1 MKTVILSGGSGN
13 DSLIKG
19 LKHYYPNMNCKVIVN
34 AYDNGKSTG
43 VCRAVTNTL
52 GVSDIRK
59 NHIRMY
65 KAMHG
70 TCNKNIIEF
79 YDNRYDFT
87 PGNEVSEI
95 TEKLNTWGMPQ
106 FIPLVK
112 SFFDRPK
119 AKRYSYIDFN
129 ISNIVYAE
137 SYATMGYEATND
149 YFCNHILDIDSFVL
163 LNSYSN
169 VYLQAITKSDY
180 IIKDEGEIVEWCNS
194 DDKIK
199 SCFYTSSDG
208 SIINFE
214 LNDRTVQSIEDADL
228 IIISTGT
235 FWSSIYP
242 TLDFGNLYQLI
253 NQNKK
258 AKKVWALNCEEDKDS
273 YSVSADEFISFV
285 RNLGLCLDDFTI
297 LVNNDACEILRTVH
311 DDSVTCHYSH
321 MGNVGGKHDPKKYAK
336 AILECYYGLNDFT
349 PEQIVCD
356 FDDTLWPR
364 NTLLNNFGVDNLKLL
379 NSTNMGVIISGNS
392 FSSIKPKLAS
402 VYGSD
407 LSDFDVPVWADASST
422 EYIQGVKAYEI
433 KDCFI
438 SKNVLD
444 MVEEHINS
452 LFGMVA
458 VSHPD
463 KDLPYIKYKPVG
475 KLERVLFTYVFN
487 EYIRYNINTPE
498 LLANITGKSTIDIT
512 KSGDNKVK
520 VYKECEFGGMNVL
533 YIGDEVDKG
542 NDCNVAKMATKA
554 IHTSGVEETNC
565 ILKVLCE

>member
-13 DSLIKG
+13 DSLIRG
-19 LKHYYPNMNCKVIVN
+19 LKYYYPSMNCKVIVN

-70 TCNKNIIEF
+70 NCDKNIIEF

-87 PGNEVSEI
+87 PGNEVAEI

-106 FIPLVK
+106 FVPLVER
-112 SFFDRPK
+112 FFATPE
-119 AKRYSYIDFN
+119 AKNYRYTDFN

-137 SYATMGYEATND
+137 MYAQSGYEYTND
-149 YFCNHILDIDSFVL
+149 YFCNKILDIDSFVL
-163 LNSYSN
+163 LNSFSN
-169 VYLQAITKSDY
+169 VYLKAITNSGY
-180 IIKDEGEIVEWCNS
+180 VIKDEGEIVEWCNR
-194 DDKIK
+194 DDKIE
-199 SCFYTSSDG
+199 SCLYGNVMNT
-208 SIINFE
+208 E
-214 LNDRTVQSIEDADL
+214 LNPRAVASIERADL

-242 TLDFGNLYQLI
+242 TLEFGDLYKLI
-253 NQNKK
+253 NKNTH

-273 YSVSADEFISFV
+273 YGVSADEFISHL
-285 RNLGLCLDDFTI
+285 RKLGLSLDDFTI
-297 LVNNDACEILRTVH
+297 LVNTDACDILRTVK
-311 DDSVTCHYSH
+311 DKDVSCHYSK
-321 MGNVGGKHDPKKYAK
+321 MGNQNGKHDPNKYAK
-336 AILECYYGLNDFT
+336 AVLECYYGFDNFT

-364 NTLLNNFGVDNLKLL
+364 NTSLNNIGIDNIKLL

-392 FSSIKPKLAS
+392 FSSIKTKLAS
-402 VYGSD
+402 IYGSD
-407 LSDFDVPVWADASST
+407 LSDFNIPVWADASST
-422 EYIQGVKAYEI
+422 EYFQGVKTHTI
-433 KDCFI
+433 GDCFI
-438 SKNVLD
+438 SKDTLEK
-444 MVEEHINS
+444 VESHINK
-452 LFGMVA
+452 LFGMTA

-463 KDLPYIKYKPVG
+463 TDLPYIKYKPMG
-475 KLERVLFTYVFN
+475 KLERMLFTYLFN
-487 EYIRYNINTPE
+487 NYIRYNINTPE
-498 LLANITGKSTIDIT
+498 LLANITGQSTVDIT
-512 KSGDNKVK
+512 TSGDNKVK
-520 VYKECEFGGMNVL
+520 VYKECEFDGMNIL

-542 NDCNVAKMATKA
+542 NDCNVSKLATKS

-565 ILKVLCE
+565 ILKVLCQ

>member
-13 DSLIKG
+13 DSLIRG
-19 LKHYYPNMNCKVIVN
+19 LKYYYPSMNCKVIVN

-70 TCNKNIIEF
+70 NCNKNIIEF

-87 PGNEVSEI
+87 PGNEVAEI

-106 FIPLVK
+106 FVPLVER
-112 SFFDRPK
+112 FFATPE
-119 AKRYSYIDFN
+119 AKNYRYTDFN

-137 SYATMGYEATND
+137 MYAQSGYEYTND
-149 YFCNHILDIDSFVL
+149 YFCNKILDIDSFVL
-163 LNSYSN
+163 LNSFSN
-169 VYLQAITKSDY
+169 AYLKAMTNSGYVIE
-180 IIKDEGEIVEWCNS
+180 DEGEIVEWCNR
-194 DDKIK
+194 DDKIE
-199 SCFYTSSDG
+199 SCLYGTVL
-208 SIINFE
+208 NTE
-214 LNDRTVQSIEDADL
+214 LNPRAVASIESADL

-242 TLDFGNLYQLI
+242 TLEFGDLYKLI
-253 NQNKK
+253 NKNTH

-273 YSVSADEFISFV
+273 YGVSADEFISHL
-285 RNLGLCLDDFTI
+285 RKLGLSLDDFTI
-297 LVNNDACEILRTVH
+297 LVNSDACDILRTVN
-311 DDSVTCHYSH
+311 DKDVACYYSH
-321 MGNVGGKHDPKKYAK
+321 MGNQNGKHDPNKYAK
-336 AILECYYGLNDFT
+336 SVLECYYGFDNFT

-364 NTLLNNFGVDNLKLL
+364 DTSFNNIGIDNIKLL

-392 FSSIKPKLAS
+392 FSSIKTKLAS
-402 VYGSD
+402 IYGSD
-407 LSDFDVPVWADASST
+407 LSDFNIPVWADASST
-422 EYIQGVKAYEI
+422 EYIQGVKTYTI
-433 KDCFI
+433 GDCFI
-438 SKNVLD
+438 SKDTLQK
-444 MVEEHINS
+444 VESHINK
-452 LFGMVA
+452 LFGMTA

-463 KDLPYIKYKPVG
+463 TDLPYIKYKPLG
-475 KLERVLFTYVFN
+475 KLERMLFTYLFN
-487 EYIRYNINTPE
+487 NYIRYNINTPD
-498 LLANITGKSTIDIT
+498 LLANITGKSTVDIT
-512 KSGDNKVK
+512 TSGDNKVK
-520 VYKECEFGGMNVL
+520 VYKECEFGSMNIL

-542 NDCNVAKMATKA
+542 NDCNVSKLATKS

-565 ILKVLCE
+565 ILKVLCQ

>member
-13 DSLIKG
+13 DSLIRG
-19 LKHYYPNMNCKVIVN
+19 LKYYYPSMNCKVIVN

-70 TCNKNIIEF
+70 NCNKNIIEF

-87 PGNEVSEI
+87 PGNEVAEI

-106 FIPLVK
+106 FVPLVER
-112 SFFDRPK
+112 FFATPE
-119 AKRYSYIDFN
+119 AKNYRYTDFN

-137 SYATMGYEATND
+137 MYAQSGYEYTND
-149 YFCNHILDIDSFVL
+149 YFCNKILDIDSFVL
-163 LNSYSN
+163 LNSFSN
-169 VYLQAITKSDY
+169 AYLKAITKSGY
-180 IIKDEGEIVEWCNS
+180 VIKDEGEIVEWCNR
-194 DDKIK
+194 DDKIE
-199 SCFYTSSDG
+199 SCLYGTVL
-208 SIINFE
+208 NTE
-214 LNDRTVQSIEDADL
+214 LNPRAVASIESADL

-242 TLDFGNLYQLI
+242 TLEFGDLYKLI
-253 NQNKK
+253 NKNTH

-273 YSVSADEFISFV
+273 YGVSADEFIFHL
-285 RNLGLCLDDFTI
+285 RKLGLSLDDFTI
-297 LVNNDACEILRTVH
+297 LVNTDACDILRTVK
-311 DDSVTCHYSH
+311 DKDVSCHYSK
-321 MGNVGGKHDPKKYAK
+321 MGNQNGKHDPNKYAK
-336 AILECYYGLNDFT
+336 AVLECYYGFDNFT

-364 NTLLNNFGVDNLKLL
+364 NTSLNNIGIDNIKLL

-392 FSSIKPKLAS
+392 FSSIKTKLAS
-402 VYGSD
+402 IYGSD
-407 LSDFDVPVWADASST
+407 LSDFNIPVWADASST
-422 EYIQGVKAYEI
+422 EYFQGVKTHTI
-433 KDCFI
+433 GDCFI
-438 SKNVLD
+438 SKDTLEK
-444 MVEEHINS
+444 VESHINK
-452 LFGMVA
+452 LFGMTA

-463 KDLPYIKYKPVG
+463 TDFPYIKYKPMG
-475 KLERVLFTYVFN
+475 NLERMLFTYLFN
-487 EYIRYNINTPE
+487 NYIRYNINTPE
-498 LLANITGKSTIDIT
+498 LLANITGKSTVDIT
-512 KSGDNKVK
+512 TSGDNKVK
-520 VYKECEFGGMNVL
+520 VYKECEFDGMNIL

-542 NDCNVAKMATKA
+542 NDCNVSKLATKS

-565 ILKVLCE
+565 ILKVLCQ

>member
-13 DSLIKG
+13 DSLIRG
-19 LKHYYPNMNCKVIVN
+19 LKYYYPSMNCKVIVN

-70 TCNKNIIEF
+70 NCNKNIIEF

-87 PGNEVSEI
+87 PGNEVAEI

-106 FIPLVK
+106 FVPLVER
-112 SFFDRPK
+112 FFATPE
-119 AKRYSYIDFN
+119 AKNYRYTDFN

-137 SYATMGYEATND
+137 MYAQSGYEYTND
-149 YFCNHILDIDSFVL
+149 YFCNKILDIDSFVL
-163 LNSYSN
+163 LNSFSN
-169 VYLQAITKSDY
+169 AYLKAITNSGY
-180 IIKDEGEIVEWCNS
+180 VIEDEGEIVEWCNR
-194 DDKIK
+194 DDKIE
-199 SCFYTSSDG
+199 SCLYGTVL
-208 SIINFE
+208 NTE
-214 LNDRTVQSIEDADL
+214 LNPRAVSSIESADL

-242 TLDFGNLYQLI
+242 TLEFGDLYKLI
-253 NQNKK
+253 NKNTH

-273 YSVSADEFISFV
+273 YGVSADEFIFHL
-285 RNLGLCLDDFTI
+285 RKLGLSLDDFTI
-297 LVNNDACEILRTVH
+297 LVNTDACDILRTVK
-311 DDSVTCHYSH
+311 DKDVSCHYSQ
-321 MGNVGGKHDPKKYAK
+321 MGNQNGKHDPNKYAK
-336 AILECYYGLNDFT
+336 SVLECYYGFDNFT

-364 NTLLNNFGVDNLKLL
+364 NTSLNNIGIDNIKLL
-379 NSTNMGVIISGNS
+379 NKTNMGVIISGNS
-392 FSSIKPKLAS
+392 FSSIKTKLAS

-407 LSDFDVPVWADASST
+407 LSDFNIPVWADASST
-422 EYIQGVKAYEI
+422 EYIQGVKTHTI
-433 KDCFI
+433 GDCFI
-438 SKNVLD
+438 SKDTLEK
-444 MVEEHINS
+444 VESHINK
-452 LFGMVA
+452 LFGMTA

-463 KDLPYIKYKPVG
+463 TDLPYIKYKPMG
-475 KLERVLFTYVFN
+475 KLERMLFTYLFN
-487 EYIRYNINTPE
+487 NYIRYNINTPE
-498 LLANITGKSTIDIT
+498 LLANITGQSTVDIT
-512 KSGDNKVK
+512 ISGDNKVK
-520 VYKECEFGGMNVL
+520 VYKECEFEGMNIL

-542 NDCNVAKMATKA
+542 NDFNIAKLAKKA

-565 ILKVLCE
+565 ILKVLCQ

>member
-13 DSLIKG
+13 DSLIRG
-19 LKHYYPNMNCKVIVN
+19 LKYYYPSMNCKVIVN

-70 TCNKNIIEF
+70 NCNKNIIEF

-87 PGNEVSEI
+87 PGNEVAEI

-106 FIPLVK
+106 FVPLVER
-112 SFFDRPK
+112 FFATPE
-119 AKRYSYIDFN
+119 AKNYRYTDFN

-137 SYATMGYEATND
+137 MYAQSGYEYTND
-149 YFCNHILDIDSFVL
+149 YFCNKILDIDSFVL
-163 LNSYSN
+163 LNSFSN
-169 VYLQAITKSDY
+169 AYLKAITKSGY
-180 IIKDEGEIVEWCNS
+180 VIKDEGEIVEWCNR
-194 DDKIK
+194 DDKIE
-199 SCFYTSSDG
+199 SCLYGTVL
-208 SIINFE
+208 NTE
-214 LNDRTVQSIEDADL
+214 LNPRAVASIESADL

-242 TLDFGNLYQLI
+242 TLEFGDLYKLI
-253 NQNKK
+253 NKNTH

-273 YSVSADEFISFV
+273 YGVSADEFIFHL
-285 RNLGLCLDDFTI
+285 RKLGLSLDDFTI
-297 LVNNDACEILRTVH
+297 LVNTDACDILRTVK
-311 DDSVTCHYSH
+311 DKDVSCHYSK
-321 MGNVGGKHDPKKYAK
+321 MGNQNGKHDPNKYAK
-336 AILECYYGLNDFT
+336 AVLECYYGFDNFT

-364 NTLLNNFGVDNLKLL
+364 NTSLNNIGIDNIKLL

-392 FSSIKPKLAS
+392 FSSIKTKLAS
-402 VYGSD
+402 IYGSD
-407 LSDFDVPVWADASST
+407 LSDFNIPVWADASST
-422 EYIQGVKAYEI
+422 EYFQGVKTHTI
-433 KDCFI
+433 GDCFI
-438 SKNVLD
+438 SKDTLEK
-444 MVEEHINS
+444 VESHINK
-452 LFGMVA
+452 LFGMTA

-463 KDLPYIKYKPVG
+463 TDLPYIKYKPMG
-475 KLERVLFTYVFN
+475 NLERMLFTYLFN
-487 EYIRYNINTPE
+487 NYIRYNINTPD
-498 LLANITGKSTIDIT
+498 LLANITGKSTVDIT
-512 KSGDNKVK
+512 TSGDNKVK
-520 VYKECEFGGMNVL
+520 VYKECEFDGMNIL

-542 NDCNVAKMATKA
+542 NDCNVSKLATKS

-565 ILKVLCE
+565 ILKVLCQ

>member
-13 DSLIKG
+13 DSLIRG
-19 LKHYYPNMNCKVIVN
+19 LKYYYPSMNCKVIVN

-70 TCNKNIIEF
+70 NCNKNIIEF

-87 PGNEVSEI
+87 PGNEVAEI

-106 FIPLVK
+106 FVPLVK
-112 SFFDRPK
+112 RFFDTPE
-119 AKRYSYIDFN
+119 AKNYRYTDFN

-137 SYATMGYEATND
+137 MYAQSGYEYTND
-149 YFCNHILDIDSFVL
+149 YFCNRILDIDSFVL
-163 LNSYSN
+163 LNSFSN
-169 VYLQAITKSDY
+169 AYLKAITNSGH

-194 DDKIK
+194 DDKIE
-199 SCFYTSSDG
+199 SCLYGTVM
-208 SIINFE
+208 NTE
-214 LNDRTVQSIEDADL
+214 LNPHAVASIEGADL

-242 TLDFGNLYQLI
+242 TLEFGDLYKLI
-253 NQNKK
+253 NKNTH

-273 YSVSADEFISFV
+273 YGVSADEFISYL
-285 RNLGLCLDDFTI
+285 RKLGLRLDDFTI
-297 LVNNDACEILRTVH
+297 LVNSDACDMLRTVE
-311 DDSVTCHYSH
+311 DKDVDCHYSH
-321 MGNVGGKHDPKKYAK
+321 MGNQNGKHDPNKYAK
-336 AILECYYGLNDFT
+336 AVLECYYGFDNFT

-364 NTLLNNFGVDNLKLL
+364 NTSLNNIGIDNIKLL
-379 NSTNMGVIISGNS
+379 NRTNIGVIISGNS
-392 FSSIKPKLAS
+392 FSSIKTKLAS
-402 VYGSD
+402 IYGSD
-407 LSDFDVPVWADASST
+407 LSDFDIPVWADASST
-422 EYIQGVKAYEI
+422 EYIQGVKTYTIE
-433 KDCFI
+433 DCFI
-438 SKNVLD
+438 SRDTLEK
-444 MVEEHINS
+444 VESHVNN
-452 LFGMVA
+452 LFGMTA

-463 KDLPYIKYKPVG
+463 TDLPYIKYKPLG
-475 KLERVLFTYVFN
+475 KLERMLFTYLFN
-487 EYIRYNINTPE
+487 NYIRYNINTPE
-498 LLANITGKSTIDIT
+498 LLANITGKSTVDIT
-512 KSGDNKVK
+512 ISGDNKVK
-520 VYKECEFGGMNVL
+520 VYKECEFGSMNIL

-542 NDCNVAKMATKA
+542 NDCNVAKLATKS

-565 ILKVLCE
+565 ILKVLCQ

>member
-13 DSLIKG
+13 DSLIRG
-19 LKHYYPNMNCKVIVN
+19 LKYYYPSMNCKVIVN

-70 TCNKNIIEF
+70 NCNKNIIEF

-87 PGNEVSEI
+87 PGNEVAEI

-106 FIPLVK
+106 FVPLVER
-112 SFFDRPK
+112 FFATPE
-119 AKRYSYIDFN
+119 AKNYRYTDFN

-137 SYATMGYEATND
+137 MYAQSGYEYTND
-149 YFCNHILDIDSFVL
+149 YFCNKILDIDSFVL
-163 LNSYSN
+163 LNSFSN
-169 VYLQAITKSDY
+169 AYLKAITKSGY
-180 IIKDEGEIVEWCNS
+180 VIKDEGEIVEWCNR
-194 DDKIK
+194 DDKIE
-199 SCFYTSSDG
+199 SCLYGTVL
-208 SIINFE
+208 NTE
-214 LNDRTVQSIEDADL
+214 LNPRAVASIESADL

-242 TLDFGNLYQLI
+242 TLEFGDLYKLI
-253 NQNKK
+253 NKNTH

-273 YSVSADEFISFV
+273 YGVSADEFIFHL
-285 RNLGLCLDDFTI
+285 RKLGLSLDDFTI
-297 LVNNDACEILRTVH
+297 LVNTDACDILRTVK
-311 DDSVTCHYSH
+311 DKDVSCNYSK
-321 MGNVGGKHDPKKYAK
+321 MGNQNGKHDPNKYAK
-336 AILECYYGLNDFT
+336 AVLECYYGFDNFT

-364 NTLLNNFGVDNLKLL
+364 NTSLNNIGIDNIKLL

-392 FSSIKPKLAS
+392 FSSIKTKLAS
-402 VYGSD
+402 IYGSD
-407 LSDFDVPVWADASST
+407 LSDFNIPVWADASST
-422 EYIQGVKAYEI
+422 EYFKGVKTHTI
-433 KDCFI
+433 GDCFI
-438 SKNVLD
+438 SKDTLEK
-444 MVEEHINS
+444 VESHINK
-452 LFGMVA
+452 LFGMTA

-463 KDLPYIKYKPVG
+463 TDLPYIKYKPMG
-475 KLERVLFTYVFN
+475 NLERMLFTYLFN
-487 EYIRYNINTPE
+487 NYIRYNINTPE
-498 LLANITGKSTIDIT
+498 LLANITGKSTVDIT
-512 KSGDNKVK
+512 TSGDNKVK
-520 VYKECEFGGMNVL
+520 VYKECEFDGMNIL

-542 NDCNVAKMATKA
+542 NDCNVSKLATKS

-565 ILKVLCE
+565 ILKVLCQ